1 MIYIAY
7 ACQTQAIYNIGN
19 HTGAKYYF
27 GKAFEIDPNNE
38 LAKKILTFD

>member
-1 MIYIAY
+1 LIFKA
-7 ACQTQAIYNIGN
+7 QALYNIGN

-38 LAKKILTFD
+38 LAKKIFSSIIKK